1 VNSAPHR
8 FAFVTSLL
16 DVGGSTTWLCDLA
29 GELHRRG
36 FPVHVFCLKADHP
49 LAEDYRR
56 RQIPVTRQD
65 DRRLIYEERLLG
77 TLNALR
83 DFQPTVVVGWT
94 GTPAFEVL
102 RYLPPGIA
110 RIGVLHSDYGPGYD
124 AMKPYEPLMD
134 AIAVL
139 SQRMLEAALDGFRCA
154 PSKIRIV
161 RLGVHVATETPRSAR
176 GSEPLRILYLGRVQQ
191 EQKRVLLFPEI
202 LRHLRA
208 TGMPFTWTVAGDGPA
223 KEQLEA
229 AMVTSHPQQTVRVIG
244 RVAYANVP
252 ELLEA
257 HDVFLLA
264 SDYEGLSH
272 TLLEA
277 MGHGLVPV
285 VSDIPSGM
293 REVVD
298 ETTGRLVDVNDVAG
312 YARAIHWLHTHRED
326 FAKMARAAAQRVRSQ
341 FSIPIMTEQ
350 WLAMIPPP
358 TSIAPWPEK
367 FALRRPLVHSWP
379 WAFVEPLRTVRRI
392 ARRLSAQ

>member
-1 VNSAPHR
+1 MNSPTHR

-29 GELHRRG
+29 GELRQRG
-36 FPVHVFCLKADHP
+36 FPVHVFCLKKNHP
-49 LAEDYRR
+49 LADEYRQR
-56 RQIPVTRQD
+56 EIPVTLQD
-65 DRRLIYEERLLG
+65 DRRLIYEERLLA
-77 TLNALR
+77 TLQAVR
-83 DFQPTVVVGWT
+83 DFRPSVVVGWT

-110 RIGVLHSDYGPGYD
+110 RIGVLHSDYGPGYL
-124 AMKPYEPLMD
+124 AMKPYEPLME

-139 SQRMLEAALDGFRCA
+139 SQRMLEAALDCFHCP
-154 PSKIRIV
+154 PSKIHLV
-161 RLGVHVATETPRSAR
+161 RLGVHVPSQPPRAANR
-176 GSEPLRILYLGRVQQ
+176 DEPLRILYLGRVQQ

-202 LRHLRA
+202 LRQLCA

-223 KEQLEA
+223 REQLEA
-229 AMVTSHPQQTVRVIG
+229 TLVTSHPQQTVRVIG
-244 RVAYANVP
+244 RVPYAKVP

-298 ETTGRLVDVNDVAG
+298 ETTGLLVDVNDVAG
-312 YARAIHWLHTHRED
+312 YARAIHWLHTHRQD
-326 FAKMARAAAQRVRSQ
+326 LANMAQAAARRVRSR
-341 FSIPIMTEQ
+341 FSIAVMTDQ
-350 WLAMIPPP
+350 WLAMMPPAR
-358 TSIAPWPEK
+358 SVSPWPEK
-367 FALRRPLVHSWP
+367 FALQRPFVHSWP
-379 WAFVEPLRTVRRI
+379 WAFAEPFRTVRRI
-392 ARRLSAQ
+392 ARRLSAR